1 MSENNKSKL
10 TISIGNLSL
19 SSTLFI
25 VFLVLKLTGYISW
38 SWWLVTA
45 PLWVGPALFF
55 GIIAIALCLGLV
67 GLILYALYELITL
80 IFNKH

>member
-1 MSENNKSKL
+1 MSENNTTSQ
-10 TISIGNLSL
+10 ISLLIA
-19 SSTLFI
+19 LFI
-25 VFLVLKLTGYISW
+25 ILLVLKLTGYITW

-45 PLWVGPALFF
+45 PLWLVPALFF